1 MARFFRSAVHALVK
15 TKGLPH
21 DPRPYTG
28 LFLATSKP
36 SGPDHL
42 GLARTRWALRDLNAL
57 LTPKAFLLDAT
68 YVLGAAVLRIRPQ
81 TDEVGRVLRDVVGP
95 QTITRAEA
103 RGNTQD
109 ATAMRIIMT
118 FIDAKDGSRSETSGS
133 PASTRTPGVDW
144 FHHGIVAA
152 TLGRAPGALAAGSKH
167 RVASAA
173 CHIIL
178 NQWGM
183 DAGMPISQ
191 IVAIAFLMLAAG
203 GMLKR
208 NGMFRFLQVVHD
220 GINSISGR
228 AGAPVSRE
236 ANNGD
241 LLDTFQALL
250 STVVLRA
257 PPLSG
262 ERICSAVRVAERDL
276 ACAVEQGDAS
286 ATASLR
292 LLLAFLA
299 ARGDGQFEYA
309 LERYTEMARDNPSDK
324 WVACGGV
331 GQDELVIALA
341 LGDSA
346 LPSAEHHTSTRRSII
361 NAAASRVDAA
371 LVSAL
376 QDKEMSIAGRL
387 EVRAVRTFMHGWVWS
402 ALKEL
407 EGEGSGSANA
417 TE

>member
-118 FIDAKDGSRSETSGS
+118 FIDAKDG
-133 PASTRTPGVDW
+133 
-144 FHHGIVAA
+144 
-152 TLGRAPGALAAGSKH
+152 APGALAAGSKH